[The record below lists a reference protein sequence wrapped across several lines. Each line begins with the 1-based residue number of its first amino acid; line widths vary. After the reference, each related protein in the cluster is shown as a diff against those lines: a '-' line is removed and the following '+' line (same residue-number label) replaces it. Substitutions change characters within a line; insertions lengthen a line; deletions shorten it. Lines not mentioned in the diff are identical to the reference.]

1 MTPIKRYGLLCLSLL
16 FTVFS
21 CQKESTTATNVDAP
35 SDTTLETGG
44 NVALSQGV
52 SMELI
57 SIFAQEMSKAGILEG
72 FETGKLTTRGGGP
85 KVELARTDGTYYEAS
100 LDFGTGT
107 TLDKRILAGKLV
119 GKIWKNSKG
128 ELIRMVVQPENLNI
142 EKHENSHEN
151 SLCKSCTTN
160 SGTNAGDKNFTISGC
175 TFYKGT
181 MTLGNIVK
189 ATSGAYKNKYLFRVK
204 VAGAVIGTPNNRRSF
219 GFEGL
224 ADCAMIANDGN
235 ANYIADPTKFMDALV
250 KDYIN
255 DSYEVNVLEGF
266 GVDYKGRVYRAVS
279 RGTIAIDFACSWP
292 KKGVMDVYCQGWLPS
307 FSVNFGDGAC
317 DNLATVKVAGYKV
330 PGVIKMP

>member
-1 MTPIKRYGLLCLSLL
+1 MRPTMTPLKKYALLCLSLL

-21 CQKESTTATNVDAP
+21 CQKESTNSDAADAP
-35 SDTTLETGG
+35 SDTALETGG

-57 SIFAQEMSKAGILEG
+57 AIFAQEMSKAGILEG

-85 KVELARTDGTYYEAS
+85 KVQLTKTDGTYYEAS
-100 LDFGTGT
+100 LDFGAGT
-107 TLDKRILAGKLV
+107 SLDKRIIAGKLI

-142 EKHENSHEN
+142 EKHSN
-151 SLCKSCTTN
+151 SLCNSCTTN
-160 SGTNAGDKNFTISGC
+160 GATNTSDKNFTISGC

-181 MTLGNIVK
+181 MTLGNISKCV
-189 ATSGAYKNKYLFRVK
+189 SGAYKNKYLFRVK
-204 VAGAVIGTPNNRRSF
+204 VSDAIIGTPKNRRSF

-235 ANYIADPTKFMDALV
+235 ANYVADPAKFMDALV
-250 KDYIN
+250 KDYEN

-266 GVDYKGRVYRAVS
+266 GVDYKGRTYRAVS

-292 KKGVMDVYCQGWLPS
+292 KKGVMDVYCQGWLPN

-317 DNLATVKVAGYKV
+317 DNLATLKVSGCRLLFVLLYL
-330 PGVIKMP
+330 